1 MNTTNNEKKIDI
13 FKWAITI
20 LITLVLGLTSMNA
33 VLLTNIRNTQN
44 SQAVELARMKAIQ
57 DINTGNISLL
67 ANRVNTLELDK
78 IDAVKTW
85 VMDNF
90 VQKGQIK

>member
-1 MNTTNNEKKIDI
+1 
-13 FKWAITI
+13 
-20 LITLVLGLTSMNA
+20 MNA

-57 DINTGNISLL
+57 DINTANISLL

-78 IDAVKTW
+78 IDAIKTW
-85 VMDNF
+85 VEQNF
-90 VQKGQIK
+90 TRKPDK